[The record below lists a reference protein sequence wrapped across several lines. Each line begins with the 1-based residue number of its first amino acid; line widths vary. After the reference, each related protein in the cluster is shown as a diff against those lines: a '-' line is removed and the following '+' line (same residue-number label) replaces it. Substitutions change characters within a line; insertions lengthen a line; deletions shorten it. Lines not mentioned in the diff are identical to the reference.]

1 MQTTRHCIQ
10 ALFLVCCFSSHSL
23 FATRPES
30 HFGSNLGSSPPVYLD
45 EEQDITYNTL
55 LNMAE
60 SGDLSAQY
68 TLACDYLEGNSR
80 FPDSL
85 NEPENRYYRYSK
97 SHQYFT
103 NLENYIERIKTISNR
118 DSLHFLSKTVR
129 NGKWESAFCIV
140 YFDVINSV
148 MLVVFFSISKFMG
161 CKQSAEIDGP
171 RKSDQWLRDKNR
183 WLEEVKKTT
192 TNHRNES

>member
-1 MQTTRHCIQ
+1 
-10 ALFLVCCFSSHSL
+10 
-23 FATRPES
+23 
-30 HFGSNLGSSPPVYLD
+30 
-45 EEQDITYNTL
+45 
-55 LNMAE
+55 MAE

-161 CKQSAEIDGP
+161 CKQSAEYNKKIENGDKVNVWFFIYCIFQALFTITFCVSIYYNNNGGFSAVSSILVCLLGVIWGVLSWDLT
-171 RKSDQWLRDKNR
+171 KSSLRP
-183 WLEEVKKTT
+183 
-192 TNHRNES
+192 